1 LGSIGRR
8 WGRDLERAVLEIYRH
23 VLDERGV
30 GPGKVEKFVYVDSE
44 GKCCKKGAR
53 IEADIYVHDEK
64 LCLIEVKSHAKYE
77 DVECF
82 HDLSEIMEKVLGK
95 GPTG

>member
-1 LGSIGRR
+1 MGSIGRR
-8 WGRDLERAVLEIYRH
+8 WGRDLESGLGDLQARARGG
-23 VLDERGV
+23 GV